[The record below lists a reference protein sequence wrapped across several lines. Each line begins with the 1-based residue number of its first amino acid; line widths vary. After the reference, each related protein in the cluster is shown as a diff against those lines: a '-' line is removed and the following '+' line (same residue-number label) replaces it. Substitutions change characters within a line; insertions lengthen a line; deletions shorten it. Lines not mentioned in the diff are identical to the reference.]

1 MEAIKYKHGKM
12 KASIT
17 RGRAGYLMFIS
28 YNHVW
33 VVDKWYTR
41 LRSAKRGLKRTLNDI
56 AFREIASVYRCD
68 LSLVISQFEIDL
80 LISYFKVDKSILFYL
95 PFTSVNAYENM
106 VLKFPLYEARKHFV
120 SIGNFF
126 HQPNLDS
133 VKYLKTEILFY

>member
-56 AFREIASVYRCD
+56 AFSALEINYKKAMD
-68 LSLVISQFEIDL
+68 EA
-80 LISYFKVDKSILFYL
+80 KV
-95 PFTSVNAYENM
+95 VE
-106 VLKFPLYEARKHFV
+106 V
-120 SIGNFF
+120 
-126 HQPNLDS
+126 
-133 VKYLKTEILFY
+133 